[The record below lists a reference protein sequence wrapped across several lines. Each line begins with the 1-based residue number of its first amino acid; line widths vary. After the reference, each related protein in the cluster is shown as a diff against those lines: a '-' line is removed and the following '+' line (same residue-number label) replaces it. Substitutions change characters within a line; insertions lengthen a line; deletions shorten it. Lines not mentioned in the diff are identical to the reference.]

1 MLKNMILDP
10 EWFDRDRTKFEDWW
24 RGIQLFLKNNKVM
37 ETDDRIMA
45 ILAHL
50 RRGVAGIYTQKK
62 LDKLDK
68 ELEIQDW
75 EEFVKEIK
83 TTFNNKMKVTD
94 TKWRIEFFKQGK
106 KNTVDFMIKFEA
118 LAMKTDI
125 NELYAIFLLKKNI

>member
-1 MLKNMILDP
+1 MLKNMVLDP

-37 ETDDRIMA
+37 ETDNRIMA

-50 RRGVAGIYTQKK
+50 RRGVAGIYAQKK

-94 TKWRIEFFKQGK
+94 TK
-106 KNTVDFMIKFEA
+106 
-118 LAMKTDI
+118 
-125 NELYAIFLLKKNI
+125 